1 MVQIAQKTGVEFLNF
16 DIKSLSSK
24 IKFSNKDVM
33 ILAGA
38 LLATQVM
45 GANGLPFYDK
55 LEFGIK
61 IVKVIGGVIAL
72 IAFVAAI
79 YMHKQ
84 GRSES
89 LMTAVWF
96 CMAGILTA
104 NVEWL
109 AEQFGFLQ
117 GVLIA

>member
-1 MVQIAQKTGVEFLNF
+1 MKNM
-16 DIKSLSSK
+16 SK
-24 IKFSNKDVM
+24 KGMLLCLMLVVASNVF
-33 ILAGA
+33 
-38 LLATQVM
+38 

-72 IAFVAAI
+72 ISFIAGI

-96 CMAGILTA
+96 CCAGLVTA

-109 AEQFGFLQ
+109 AEKFGFLQ
-117 GVLIA
+117 GVLF

>member
-1 MVQIAQKTGVEFLNF
+1 MVQVAQKNSIEFLNF
-16 DIKSLSSK
+16 DLKSLSSK

-33 ILAGA
+33 ILVGA

-72 IAFVAAI
+72 IAFIAAI

>member
-1 MVQIAQKTGVEFLNF
+1 MKNM
-16 DIKSLSSK
+16 SK
-24 IKFSNKDVM
+24 KGMLLCLMLV
-33 ILAGA
+33 
-38 LLATQVM
+38 LATNIL

-72 IAFVAAI
+72 ISFIAAI

-96 CMAGILTA
+96 CCAGLVTA

-109 AEQFGFLQ
+109 AEKFGFLQ
-117 GVLIA
+117 GVLF

>member
-1 MVQIAQKTGVEFLNF
+1 MKNM
-16 DIKSLSSK
+16 SK
-24 IKFSNKDVM
+24 KGMLLCLMLVLASN
-33 ILAGA
+33 IL
-38 LLATQVM
+38 

-72 IAFVAAI
+72 ISFIAAI

-96 CMAGILTA
+96 CCAGLVTA

-109 AEQFGFLQ
+109 AEKFGFLQ
-117 GVLIA
+117 GVLF

>member
-1 MVQIAQKTGVEFLNF
+1 MKNM
-16 DIKSLSSK
+16 SK
-24 IKFSNKDVM
+24 KGMLLCLMLV
-33 ILAGA
+33 
-38 LLATQVM
+38 LATNIL
-45 GANGLPFYDK
+45 GANGIPFYDK
-55 LEFGIK
+55 FEFGIK

-72 IAFVAAI
+72 ISFIAAI

-96 CMAGILTA
+96 CCAGLVTA

-109 AEQFGFLQ
+109 AEKFGFLQ
-117 GVLIA
+117 GVLF

>member
-1 MVQIAQKTGVEFLNF
+1 MENK
-16 DIKSLSSK
+16 K
-24 IKFSNKDVM
+24 ILYRKGIIICD
-33 ILAGA
+33 
-38 LLATQVM
+38 LLMMAANSFA
-45 GANGLPFYDK
+45 ANGFQFYDK

-61 IVKVIGGVIAL
+61 IVKVVGGVIAL
-72 IAFVAAI
+72 ISFIAGI

-89 LMTAVWF
+89 LMTCVWF
-96 CMAGILTA
+96 CCAGLVTA

-117 GVLIA
+117 GVLF

>member
-1 MVQIAQKTGVEFLNF
+1 MKNM
-16 DIKSLSSK
+16 SK
-24 IKFSNKDVM
+24 KGMLLCLMLV
-33 ILAGA
+33 
-38 LLATQVM
+38 LATNIL
-45 GANGLPFYDK
+45 GANGIPFYDK

-72 IAFVAAI
+72 ISFIAAI

-96 CMAGILTA
+96 CCAGLVTA

-109 AEQFGFLQ
+109 AEKFGFLQ
-117 GVLIA
+117 GVLF

>member
-1 MVQIAQKTGVEFLNF
+1 MKKIV
-16 DIKSLSSK
+16 SK
-24 IKFSNKDVM
+24 KGLMACLF
-33 ILAGA
+33 
-38 LLATQVM
+38 LLAAANVM

-72 IAFVAAI
+72 ISFIAGI

-84 GRSES
+84 GRSDS

-96 CMAGILTA
+96 CCAGLLTA

-109 AEQFGFLQ
+109 AEKFGFLQ
-117 GVLIA
+117 GVLF

>member
-1 MVQIAQKTGVEFLNF
+1 MVLVAQKNELNF
-16 DIKSLSSK
+16 LE
-24 IKFSNKDVM
+24 KFSKKEIAM
-33 ILAGA
+33 MAGA
-38 LLATQVM
+38 LLLAMTTEAI

-72 IAFVAAI
+72 IAFIAAI

-96 CMAGILTA
+96 CMAGLLTA